1 MSFVSQVKANR
12 VLASTAVAA
21 GLAALMLG
29 GLPASAQT
37 PDGESQTAI
46 ADTELSARERRRE
59 ERRQRREER
68 NSDEAEA
75 AETSVV
81 AYVEATGITADEIIV
96 VVEPEIECRRV
107 SVTGS
112 KMRREVCFAVA
123 QQAANA
129 EHDEER
135 AQDFLRRQAEQA
147 QIARPV
153 ENPASVMPGF

>member
-1 MSFVSQVKANR
+1 
-12 VLASTAVAA
+12 
-21 GLAALMLG
+21 
-29 GLPASAQT
+29 
-37 PDGESQTAI
+37 
-46 ADTELSARERRRE
+46 
-59 ERRQRREER
+59 
-68 NSDEAEA
+68 
-75 AETSVV
+75 VV
-81 AYVEATGITADEIIV
+81 AYVEATGTTADEIIV

-107 SVTGS
+107 RVTGS
-112 KMRREVCFAVA
+112 KMRKEVCFAVA